1 MGVDIQPPLWYYNN
15 RKGKVIKMR
24 NTLKQFFETDFAYV
38 KVGMAHETDPKR
50 RREIGWNARQR
61 ALGAIDMAQRC
72 GLGYDVAE
80 AMFNDYCEKL
90 KGEEENGK
98 MC

>member
-1 MGVDIQPPLWYYNN
+1 
-15 RKGKVIKMR
+15 MR

-38 KVGMAHETDPKR
+38 KVGLAHETDPKR

-72 GLGYDVAE
+72 GLGYEVAE
-80 AMFNDYCEKL
+80 AMFNEYCHKL
-90 KGEEENGK
+90 EVAEHE
-98 MC
+98 M